1 LFKKHDYDKTLT
13 RLTGILTRLY
23 YGEVLGVGELAEE
36 FGVST
41 RTIQRDLHERLSG
54 FPVEKAGQKW
64 RMKKNHTLLG
74 TLEAEEAITLEI
86 LRQLS
91 RSVGQGFYSRANRIL
106 KKLLTSEGS
115 PFYVRGGVEEISDRL
130 ADVQTIEGAI
140 RGQQVIGFTYTS
152 AKGTKPVIVW
162 PLKIIS
168 FEGYWYLMAYEPA
181 SGIYKKYYLPG
192 MTELALSGEAF
203 TLPPDV
209 TDRMEK
215 AINIWFRP
223 EIEPYEVRLLVT
235 GGAAKYLQRRAFAP
249 TQKILARHGDGSVE
263 ISCHVTHDMEI
274 LPVIR
279 YWHPEVLV
287 IGPED
292 LKARVVEDAKRFLEK
307 MDALGGTH
315 CY

>member
-1 LFKKHDYDKTLT
+1 MFKKHDYDKTLT

-74 TLEAEEAITLEI
+74 TLEAEETITLEI

-91 RSVGQGFYSRANRIL
+91 RSVGRGFYSRANRIL
-106 KKLLTSEGS
+106 RKLLTSEGS
-115 PFYVRGGVEEISDRL
+115 PFYVRGGVEEICDRL
-130 ADVQTIEGAI
+130 GDVQIIEEAI
-140 RGQQVIGFTYTS
+140 RNPQAISYTYTS
-152 AKGTKPVIVW
+152 AKGTKTVTVW

-181 SGIYKKYYLPG
+181 SALYKKYYLPG
-192 MTELALSGEAF
+192 MSDLTTTGDSF
-203 TLPPDV
+203 SLPSDV
-209 TDRMEK
+209 SDRMES

-235 GGAAKYLQRRAFAP
+235 GGAAKYLARRAFAP

-263 ISCHVTHDMEI
+263 ISCHITHDMEI
-274 LPVIR
+274 LPVVR

-287 IGPED
+287 VAPVD
-292 LKARVVEDAKRFLEK
+292 LKKRVIEDAKRFLEN
-307 MDALGGTH
+307 MDALG
-315 CY
+315 